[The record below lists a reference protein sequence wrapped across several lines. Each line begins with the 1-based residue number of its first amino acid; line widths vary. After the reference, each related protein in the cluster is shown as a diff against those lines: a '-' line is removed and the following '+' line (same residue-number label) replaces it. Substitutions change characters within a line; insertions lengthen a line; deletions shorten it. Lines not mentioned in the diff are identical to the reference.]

1 MIEVTEK
8 EFKEDLTKYTTRVQN
23 GEDFLVERED
33 GSKYIATDVTKFENP
48 QEIIMSIRK
57 HIEAAD
63 DALRSAIIE
72 ALEKKRDEQL
82 ETMFEALSKVREL
95 ILTTPIRSV
104 DNVVS
109 YYKNKAE
116 YDFNLDLTEED
127 YGYKLNV
134 DDMNIFTNKHG
145 KDMDNLDGPE

>member
-82 ETMFEALSKVREL
+82 ETMFEALSLSL
-95 ILTTPIRSV
+95 IHI
-104 DNVVS
+104 
-109 YYKNKAE
+109 
-116 YDFNLDLTEED
+116 
-127 YGYKLNV
+127 
-134 DDMNIFTNKHG
+134 
-145 KDMDNLDGPE
+145 

>member
-1 MIEVTEK
+1 
-8 EFKEDLTKYTTRVQN
+8 
-23 GEDFLVERED
+23 
-33 GSKYIATDVTKFENP
+33 
-48 QEIIMSIRK
+48 MSIRK

-63 DALRSAIIE
+63 DALRLAIIE

-82 ETMFEALSKVREL
+82 ETMFEALGKIREL

-116 YDFNLDLTEED
+116 YDFNLESVDPYED
-127 YGYKLNV
+127 YGYKLS
-134 DDMNIFTNKHG
+134 DDLLDFTDKPTKHG
-145 KDMDNLDGPE
+145 KDMDNLDGPA

>member
-1 MIEVTEK
+1 
-8 EFKEDLTKYTTRVQN
+8 
-23 GEDFLVERED
+23 
-33 GSKYIATDVTKFENP
+33 
-48 QEIIMSIRK
+48 MSIRK

-82 ETMFEALSKVREL
+82 ETMFEALGKVREL

-116 YDFNLDLTEED
+116 SDFNLDLNEED
-127 YGYKLNV
+127 YGYKLNAV
-134 DDMNIFTNKHG
+134 SYTHLTLPTSD
-145 KDMDNLDGPE
+145 

>member
-48 QEIIMSIRK
+48 QEIIISIRK

-72 ALEKKRDEQL
+72 ALEKKRDEHL

-116 YDFNLDLTEED
+116 YDFSLDLKDED

-134 DDMNIFTNKHG
+134 DDINIFTNKHG
-145 KDMDNLDGPE
+145 KDMDNLDGPV

>member
-1 MIEVTEK
+1 
-8 EFKEDLTKYTTRVQN
+8 
-23 GEDFLVERED
+23 
-33 GSKYIATDVTKFENP
+33 
-48 QEIIMSIRK
+48 MSIRK

-109 YYKNKAE
+109 FYKKKAE
-116 YDFNLDLTEED
+116 SDFKLNSVDPYED
-127 YGYKLNV
+127 YGYKLS
-134 DDMNIFTNKHG
+134 DDLLDFTDKPTKPG
-145 KDMDNLDGPE
+145 KDMDNLDGPA